1 LIFTDLN
8 AIGVALHTDTHASSA
23 LKSDV
28 VKFAN
33 DRTAA
38 LNNFASGLETLITDH
53 TKLVTDLS

>member
-1 LIFTDLN
+1 
-8 AIGVALHTDTHASSA
+8 
-23 LKSDV
+23 V